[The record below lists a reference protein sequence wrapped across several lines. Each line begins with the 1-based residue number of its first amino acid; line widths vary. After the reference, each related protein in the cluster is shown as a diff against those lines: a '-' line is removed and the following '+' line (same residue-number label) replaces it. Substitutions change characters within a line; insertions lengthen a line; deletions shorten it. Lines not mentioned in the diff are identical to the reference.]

1 MSFVN
6 KKLSREKI
14 KALVKKYHI
23 SDPRLGMEDD
33 RFIDNLVYRCAYDPS
48 NEALFGL
55 IRNFLSNIING
66 NGVISPPNGDRSIGV
81 LIWQGY
87 ATRINYYEDLMEIRK
102 EVWIMVTKIIAP
114 NELKGKDEEIIKLLG
129 DATITFLT
137 ANLPPA
143 NQNDKYIFRPTDI
156 TFTDK
161 EDVWNL

>member
-55 IRNFLSNIING
+55 IRIFLSNIING

-129 DATITFLT
+129 DAITTYLT

>member
-48 NEALFGL
+48 NDALFGL

-114 NELKGKDEEIIKLLG
+114 NELKGKNEEIIKLLG

-137 ANLPPA
+137 ANLPPS
-143 NQNDKYIFRPTDI
+143 NQDDKYIFKPTNI
-156 TFTDK
+156 TFTNE
-161 EDVWNL
+161 EDIWRP

>member
-137 ANLPPA
+137 ANLPPS
-143 NQNDKYIFRPTDI
+143 NQDDKYIFKPTNI
-156 TFTDK
+156 TFTNK
-161 EDVWNL
+161 EDVWRP

>member
-1 MSFVN
+1 MSFIN

-14 KALVKKYHI
+14 KALVKKCHI

-33 RFIDNLVYRCAYDPS
+33 HFIDNLVYRCAYDPS

-114 NELKGKDEEIIKLLG
+114 NELKGKDEEIIKLL
-129 DATITFLT
+129 AMPQLLF
-137 ANLPPA
+137 
-143 NQNDKYIFRPTDI
+143 
-156 TFTDK
+156 
-161 EDVWNL
+161 

>member
-1 MSFVN
+1 MSFIN
-6 KKLSREKI
+6 EKLSREKI

-23 SDPRLGMEDD
+23 SDPRLGVEDD

-48 NEALFGL
+48 NDALFGL

-87 ATRINYYEDLMEIRK
+87 ATRINYYEDLMEIQK

-137 ANLPPA
+137 ANLPPS
-143 NQNDKYIFRPTDI
+143 NRGDKYIFKPTNI
-156 TFTDK
+156 TFTNK
-161 EDVWNL
+161 EDIWRP

>member
-1 MSFVN
+1 MSFIN
-6 KKLSREKI
+6 EKLSREKI

-23 SDPRLGMEDD
+23 SDPRLGVEDD

-48 NEALFGL
+48 NDALFGL

-87 ATRINYYEDLMEIRK
+87 ATRINYYEDLMEIQK

-137 ANLPPA
+137 ANLPPS
-143 NQNDKYIFRPTDI
+143 NQDDKYIFKPTNI
-156 TFTDK
+156 TFTNK
-161 EDVWNL
+161 EDIWRP

>member
-81 LIWQGY
+81 LIWQDNVI
-87 ATRINYYEDLMEIRK
+87 RVDYYEDLMEARR
-102 EVWIMVTKIIAP
+102 EVLVVATKIIAP
-114 NELKGKDEEIIKLLG
+114 NNLKGRDEEIIKLLG

-137 ANLPPA
+137 ANLPPS
-143 NQNDKYIFRPTDI
+143 NQDDKYIFKPTNI
-156 TFTDK
+156 TFTNK
-161 EDVWNL
+161 EDIWRP

>member
-1 MSFVN
+1 MSFIN
-6 KKLSREKI
+6 EKLSREKI

-23 SDPRLGMEDD
+23 SDPRLGVEDD

-48 NEALFGL
+48 NDALFGL
-55 IRNFLSNIING
+55 IRNFLSDIING

-137 ANLPPA
+137 ANLPPS
-143 NQNDKYIFRPTDI
+143 NQDDKYIFKPTNI
-156 TFTDK
+156 TFTNK
-161 EDVWNL
+161 EDIWRP

>member
-1 MSFVN
+1 MSFIN

-23 SDPRLGMEDD
+23 SDPRLGVEDD

-48 NEALFGL
+48 NDALFGL

-66 NGVISPPNGDRSIGV
+66 NGVIFPPNGDRSIGV

-87 ATRINYYEDLMEIRK
+87 ATRINYYEDLMEIQK

-129 DATITFLT
+129 DAIITFLT
-137 ANLPPA
+137 ANLPPS
-143 NQNDKYIFRPTDI
+143 NHGDKYIFKPTNI
-156 TFTDK
+156 TFTNK
-161 EDVWNL
+161 EDIWRP